1 VLWESYPVSR
11 RDHFLTL
18 RSARPLILPSLLSAD
33 FGNLEREV
41 NALERAGVRGLHLDV
56 MDGCFVPNI
65 TFGLPILAALRGLTT
80 MPLDVH
86 LMMCRPE
93 RYIERFYAAGADC
106 LTVHVEA
113 VERPREVLQQIR
125 DVGAAAGIALNPATE
140 VSTLDGCLDL
150 CDLVLVMSVPAG
162 FGGQEFHEVAL
173 DKLRQVGELVEDDVF
188 LEVDG
193 GINASTIR
201 RCAVAGAQ
209 LFVAGSAVFHS
220 ANYGEAI
227 SQLIRLATAS
237 ERGA

>member
-1 VLWESYPVSR
+1 MPR

-18 RSARPLILPSLLSAD
+18 RNGRPLILPSLLAAD

-41 NALERAGVRGLHLDV
+41 RELERAGARGLHLDV

-86 LMMCRPE
+86 LMICQPE

-106 LTVHVEA
+106 LTVHIEA
-113 VERPREVLQQIR
+113 VERPRAVLQQIR
-125 DVGAAAGIALNPATE
+125 DVGAAAGIALNPATD

-162 FGGQEFHEVAL
+162 FGGQAFHEVAL
-173 DKLRQVGELVEDDVF
+173 DKLRHVAQRVGDEVF

-193 GINASTIR
+193 GINASTIG
-201 RCAVAGAQ
+201 RCAAAGAQ

-220 ANYGEAI
+220 ANYGEALR
-227 SQLIRLATAS
+227 QLSRLATAS